1 MRERAEGKRN
11 GKIKESEKNGTS
23 GLLREKKKNKASL
36 KKLTE
41 EMSEK
46 RLSLFL
52 REEWVGRNRKN
63 ENWEC

>member
-1 MRERAEGKRN
+1 MEKS
-11 GKIKESEKNGTS
+11 ESEKNGTS